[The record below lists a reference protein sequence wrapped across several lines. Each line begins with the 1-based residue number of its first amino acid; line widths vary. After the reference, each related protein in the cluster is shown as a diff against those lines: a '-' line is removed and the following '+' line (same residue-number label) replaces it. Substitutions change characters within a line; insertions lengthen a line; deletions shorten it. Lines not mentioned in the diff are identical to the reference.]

1 MAIAYGTQASLV
13 LFTESTYGTAVTNGI
28 KQPFVSESLK
38 VSQQSLDSNTI
49 SSSRERLKPALS
61 NINVSGSIA
70 TELATE
76 GSMFLLYA
84 ALGGYTGS
92 STGTSPNII
101 YTHTFKTGSTNHPSF
116 TAEMNYG
123 DNAPAAA
130 QYSKFTGCK
139 INNMNLQVPN
149 SGFVTVS
156 YDVIGQTA
164 DISGT
169 ALDSAPFAVSGFTPF
184 SSYHCLIQIDNIS
197 SSNIESLSV
206 SLSNALDESMYTIK
220 ADGKRSD
227 LPAGFQTVT
236 GQLSAI
242 FDDSTDNAS
251 TATLLNKA
259 ETNAKVSIK
268 IIFAKT
274 LNPAS
279 SDGAL
284 GREKITVEIP
294 NALLE
299 RTSPEVAGPGGIKV
313 AFSFKAYIANSTEN
327 SMTITML
334 SPTATLA
341 NSAGAI
347 TIPAS

>member
-1 MAIAYGTQASLV
+1 MAIAYGTQTSLV
-13 LFTESTYGTAVTNGI
+13 LFTESTYGTAGTSGI

-84 ALGGYTGS
+84 ALGSYTGS
-92 STGTSPNII
+92 GATAP

-123 DNAPAAA
+123 DNAPATA

-164 DISGT
+164 DISAT
-169 ALDSAPFAVSGFTPF
+169 ALDSAPFNVSGFTPF
-184 SSYHCLIQIDNIS
+184 SSYHCLIQIDNTS

-242 FDDSTDNAS
+242 FDDSIDNAS
-251 TATLLNKA
+251 TATLLTKA

-274 LNPAS
+274 LHSAS
-279 SDGAL
+279 SDGTL
-284 GREKITVEIP
+284 GKEKLTIEIP

-313 AFSFKAYIANSTEN
+313 AFSFKAYIADSTEN
-327 SMTITML
+327 SMVITML
-334 SPTATLA
+334 SPTAPLA
-341 NSAGAI
+341 NATGAI
-347 TIPAS
+347 TIPAT